1 MPHRTGTMI
10 SAVGV
15 SALCVAVLATSGGA
29 MKPAFGFNG
38 WNILF
43 QAGLLVTTFG
53 VVTLV
58 LEPDTMSA
66 VLAATGV
73 SILLHPV
80 LSVAIGIGIGMEVG
94 FVDLL
99 LRLVVPLAPMGV
111 GYMAGGI
118 RSRTDTSNLR
128 RRTFVAGG
136 VSLGATVWLGAY
148 LLYMTTYAP
157 SGTHGGFVFMFYG
170 VILIGDL
177 VAGGVL
183 YSLWRFPEFTPSL
196 VGSGQFPPSL

>member
-1 MPHRTGTMI
+1 MI

-29 MKPAFGFNG
+29 IKPAFGFNG

-94 FVDLL
+94 FVDFL

-118 RSRTDTSNLR
+118 RSRTDTSDLR

-157 SGTHGGFVFMFYG
+157 SGTHGGFVFTFYG
-170 VILIGDL
+170 VILIGNL

-196 VGSGQFPPSL
+196 VGNGQFPPSL

>member
-1 MPHRTGTMI
+1 MI

-29 MKPAFGFNG
+29 VKPAFGFNG

-43 QAGLLVTTFG
+43 QAGVLVTTFG

-80 LSVAIGIGIGMEVG
+80 LSVAIGIGIGMEVE
-94 FVDLL
+94 FVDFL

-118 RSRTDTSNLR
+118 RSRTDTSDLR

-157 SGTHGGFVFMFYG
+157 SGTHGGLVFMFYG
-170 VILIGDL
+170 VILIGNL

>member
-29 MKPAFGFNG
+29 IKPAFGFNG

-111 GYMAGGI
+111 GYMTGGI
-118 RSRTDTSNLR
+118 RSRTDTSDLR

-170 VILIGDL
+170 VILIGNL

-183 YSLWRFPEFTPSL
+183 YSLWCFPEFTPSL
-196 VGSGQFPPSL
+196 VESGQFPPSL

>member
-1 MPHRTGTMI
+1 MARRAGTRI

-15 SALCVAVLATSGGA
+15 SALCLAALSTSGEA
-29 MKPAFGFNG
+29 VRPAFGFNG

-80 LSVAIGIGIGMEVG
+80 LSVAIGIGIGLEVG

-111 GYMAGGI
+111 GCMAGGI
-118 RSRTDTSNLR
+118 RSRTNTSDLR

>member
-29 MKPAFGFNG
+29 VKPAFGFNG

-111 GYMAGGI
+111 GYMTGGI
-118 RSRTDTSNLR
+118 RSRTDTSDLR

-136 VSLGATVWLGAY
+136 VGLGATVWLGAY

-170 VILIGDL
+170 VILIGNL

-196 VGSGQFPPSL
+196 VGNGQFPPSL